1 MHTEKG
7 AVEFHRALNLKNN
20 MSNPE
25 NQKCEDERILEDK
38 KRIEEDK
45 ERIVRE
51 ADKLAR
57 DEERLK
63 EDERNRDH
71 EKKKFFFKLDGA
83 EYESLVSSING
94 ADVRAK
100 LPPEKAGYAI
110 YLEGHHNEP
119 DKQITDTEAFSLEKH
134 ILCFY
139 SVPPATFGLV

>member
-1 MHTEKG
+1 
-7 AVEFHRALNLKNN
+7 

-25 NQKCEDERILEDK
+25 NQKCDDERIQQDK
-38 KRIEEDK
+38 IRIEEDK
-45 ERIVRE
+45 ERIIRDAE
-51 ADKLAR
+51 KLAR

-63 EDERNRDH
+63 EDEHNREH
-71 EKKKFFFKLDGA
+71 EKHKFIFKLDGTQH
-83 EYESLVSSING
+83 ESQVSSING

-110 YLEGHHNEP
+110 YLEGQHNEP